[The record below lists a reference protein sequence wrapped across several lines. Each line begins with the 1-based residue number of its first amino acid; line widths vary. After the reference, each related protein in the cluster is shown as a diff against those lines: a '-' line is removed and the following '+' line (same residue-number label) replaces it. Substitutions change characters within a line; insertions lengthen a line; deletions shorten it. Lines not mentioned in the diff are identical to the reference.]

1 MANGQPGFGDS
12 LFKLASQRQAALSAE
27 QARKS
32 NQDNLRRKDIN
43 TLSGFDAASIEGDQQ
58 RAIFEEAV
66 ADVQSYISGT
76 GEYEDA
82 QYDPVNF
89 KKQLMK
95 INSVYNGFK
104 AHGAG
109 DVKTAREA
117 LYNDAY
123 TAGGVAREG
132 GELGTNL
139 MSNNNP
145 SSYDESVANHNNY
158 FETARTANGKT
169 MFDENGHPMGYPVV
183 DGEVD
188 RSAAPVSLFK
198 MNAYANPESFRG
210 NTVEVPAATTL
221 DMVQGEKYVAT
232 LNRINESL
240 EGVEGKP
247 LREVHDIAVSKLF
260 DDKFSSAGQSEFRET
275 LLIDLVREGKFP
287 SDDKELQQAFINGEF
302 DNEDLIKLIPGVRR
316 DAEKIYADRSFDVAA
331 QSTQA
336 KTRSGTSGLGSE
348 DSPYASIQNRDLGQG
363 DVGNVGG
370 EYQLRV
376 LKDPVVQEGSLFG
389 DYSITAVGINGD
401 GERIATITETTTTV
415 DDITGEET
423 TVKTP
428 RELVIS
434 PEAGGLGREIYD
446 SLRLQDPRILVDQH
460 GEWINMNKAR
470 KEQLQ
475 AAQDEKA
482 AKIKALKAEG
492 KTPEEAQ
499 AIVDAGGEEAYDLQQ
514 REIALQPQIDNAR
527 SMLSGFDG
535 GSFLRKFLEDGMSP
549 EAAKVQ
555 VDKARKE
562 AENAG
567 VTGIKGVTEAEKN
580 QLLKDLD
587 NKEMLNDP
595 NAPGVTV
602 AEHTSNIIRMKFN
615 NQDRVPTEGDFD
627 GDGQVGLVE
636 GDDGYVAFGEPGYGY
651 NEMEGED
658 SFGDPVK
665 GYEAFWA
672 QLGPGDKQFYT
683 EPAEHKRKRLKF
695 EADKAPKSEVGS
707 KPIVESTPER
717 KAELDAELAKQQADR
732 ETATRNRLLQEEL
745 RLKEVERLKALET
758 TGNPDA
764 VEQESETP
772 EYEISEAAANIVNTT
787 ISANEGYTPELQI
800 NVPDSLNS
808 GVTIA
813 GLDLGIEAGGADG
826 KIEILSNYLTPQ
838 DVQALNTIKGKVG
851 KDAQQALAEV
861 QAKGLLT
868 NESMGLTQQQLNE
881 ISARHLDIVL
891 PSLYKAVGGE
901 DKFSSLPDDLQSYIA
916 DVQFMTPG
924 PTTLKSIKKAL
935 ASNSKSDWEAV
946 LNNYENYYG
955 SEESLSKKIK
965 EDKVKES
972 NLRRVKKAAT
982 AVENYIKTLA

>member
-446 SLRLQDPRILVDQH
+446 SLRLQDPRILGDQH

-587 NKEMLNDP
+587 NKEMSNDP

-732 ETATRNRLLQEEL
+732 ETATRNRLLQEEERMRGEQEVDAPL
-745 RLKEVERLKALET
+745 ERSGPSGSKISMTSGQSHMVDALIQSGISEQAATSIASVSQKESGGDHTISEKGYEGTSNKKIREIFSSIRDLSEDELTALKKDNEAFFEKVYGVESSKGSVLGNDEPGDGYKFRGRGLIQLTGKTNYSTASQAIYGDDRLVQNPNLINEDAKTAGQVAAWFITKSGRLKDLDFLTLE
-758 TGNPDA
+758 
-764 VEQESETP
+764 
-772 EYEISEAAANIVNTT
+772 EINQDQAKMLADSAYAIVAGGVD
-787 ISANEGYTPELQI
+787 IAE
-800 NVPDSLNS
+800 LNS
-808 GVTIA
+808 R
-813 GLDLGIEAGGADG
+813 
-826 KIEILSNYLTPQ
+826 K
-838 DVQALNTIKGKVG
+838 
-851 KDAQQALAEV
+851 
-861 QAKGLLT
+861 
-868 NESMGLTQQQLNE
+868 
-881 ISARHLDIVL
+881 
-891 PSLYKAVGGE
+891 LYPEG
-901 DKFSSLPDDLQSYIA
+901 
-916 DVQFMTPG
+916 
-924 PTTLKSIKKAL
+924 
-935 ASNSKSDWEAV
+935 
-946 LNNYENYYG
+946 
-955 SEESLSKKIK
+955 
-965 EDKVKES
+965 
-972 NLRRVKKAAT
+972 
-982 AVENYIKTLA
+982 IKTQHDWLNL

>member
-32 NQDNLRRKDIN
+32 NQDNLRRNDIN
-43 TLSGFDAASIEGDQQ
+43 TLSGFDAASIEGDEQ

-95 INSVYNGFK
+95 ISSVYNGFK

-145 SSYDESVANHNNY
+145 SSYDESVASHNNY

-169 MFDENGHPMGYPVV
+169 MFDENGHPMGYPVI

-198 MNAYANPESFRG
+198 MNAYANPESFGG
-210 NTVEVPAATTL
+210 NTVEVPSDTTL
-221 DMVQGEKYVAT
+221 DMVQQDTYVAT

-247 LREVHDIAVSKLF
+247 LREIHDMAVSKLF

-275 LLIDLVREGKFP
+275 LLIDLVKEGKFP
-287 SDDKELQQAFINGEF
+287 SDDKELQQAFINGDF
-302 DNEDLIKLIPGVRR
+302 DNENLKAHIPGVRR

-336 KTRSGTSGLGSE
+336 TTRSGGSGPGTE

-363 DVGNVGG
+363 YVGDVGG

-446 SLRLQDPRILVDQH
+446 SLRLQDPRILGDQH

-514 REIALQPQIDNAR
+514 REIALQPKIDNAR

-535 GSFLRKFLEDGMSP
+535 GSFLRKFLADGMSP

-555 VDKARKE
+555 VNKARRE
-562 AENAG
+562 AEAAG
-567 VTGIKGVTEAEKN
+567 ITDIKGITEAEKN
-580 QLLKDLD
+580 QLIKDLD
-587 NKEMLNDP
+587 NKEMSNDP
-595 NAPGVTV
+595 NAPGVSV
-602 AEHTSNIIRMKFN
+602 AEHASNIIQMKFN
-615 NQDRVPTEGDFD
+615 NQNTVPTEGDLD
-627 GDGQVGLVE
+627 GDGQVGLVK
-636 GDDGYVAFGEPGYGY
+636 GDDGYVAYGEPGYGY

-672 QLGPGDKQFYT
+672 QLGPGDKGFYT
-683 EPAEHKRKRLKF
+683 EPAEHKRKRLRF

-732 ETATRNRLLQEEL
+732 ETDTRNRLLQEE
-745 RLKEVERLKALET
+745 ERMKAEKVKNQMLQSSGGSEESSF
-758 TGNPDA
+758 D
-764 VEQESETP
+764 VSET
-772 EYEISEAAANIVNTT
+772 ATNIVNTT
-787 ISANEGYTPELQI
+787 ISSNEGYTPELQI
-800 NVPDSLNS
+800 NVPDSTNS

-813 GLDLGIEAGGADG
+813 GLDIGLQAGNADE
-826 KIEILSNYLTPQ
+826 KIEILSSYLSPQ
-838 DVQALNTIKGKVG
+838 DLVALKAIQGKVG
-851 KDAQQALAEV
+851 TEAQEALSQA

-881 ISARHLDIVL
+881 ISARHLDLVL

-901 DKFSSLPDDLQSYIA
+901 DKFLSLPNDLQSYIA

-924 PTTLKSIKKAL
+924 PVTLKSIKKAL
-935 ASNSKSDWEAV
+935 SSNTKSDWEAV
-946 LNNYENYYG
+946 ADNYRNYYG
-955 SEESLSKKIK
+955 AEETLDEKMKN
-965 EDKVKES
+965 DQVKSS
-972 NLRRVKKAAT
+972 NVRRVDKARE

>member
-32 NQDNLRRKDIN
+32 NQDNLRRNDIN

-82 QYDPVNF
+82 EYDPVNF

-169 MFDENGHPMGYPVV
+169 MFDENGHPMGYPVI

-188 RSAAPVSLFK
+188 RSAAPTSLFK
-198 MNAYANPESFRG
+198 MNAYANPESFVG

-275 LLIDLVREGKFP
+275 LLIDLVKEGKFP

-302 DNEDLIKLIPGVRR
+302 DNENLKAHIPGVRR
-316 DAEKIYADRSFDVAA
+316 DAEKIYADRSFDIAA
-331 QSTQA
+331 QSAQA
-336 KTRSGTSGLGSE
+336 TTRSGGSGPGTE
-348 DSPYASIQNRDLGQG
+348 DSPYASVQNRDLGKD

-370 EYQLRV
+370 EYQLRM
-376 LKDPVVQEGSLFG
+376 LKEAVVQEGSLFG
-389 DYSITAVGINGD
+389 DYSITGVGINGD
-401 GERIATITETTTTV
+401 GERIASITETTTTV
-415 DDITGEET
+415 DALGKET
-423 TVKTP
+423 IVTTPP

-446 SLRLQDPRILVDQH
+446 SLRLQDPRILGDQH
-460 GEWINMNKAR
+460 GDWINMNKAR

-499 AIVDAGGEEAYDLQQ
+499 AIVDAGGEEAYNLQQ

-535 GSFLRKFLEDGMSP
+535 GSFLRKFLADGMSP

-555 VDKARKE
+555 VDKARRE
-562 AENAG
+562 AEAAG
-567 VTGIKGVTEAEKN
+567 ITDIKGITEAEKN

-587 NKEMLNDP
+587 NKEMSNDP
-595 NAPGVTV
+595 NAPGISV
-602 AEHTSNIIRMKFN
+602 AEHASNIIQMKFN
-615 NQDRVPTEGDFD
+615 NQNTVPTEGDLD
-627 GDGQVGLVE
+627 GDGQVGLVK
-636 GDDGYVAFGEPGYGY
+636 GDDGYVAYGEPGYGY

-672 QLGPGDKQFYT
+672 QLGPRDKKVYT
-683 EPAEHKRKRLKF
+683 EPAEHKRKRLRF
-695 EADKAPKSEVGS
+695 EADKALKSEVGK
-707 KPIVESTPER
+707 KPIEEVTPEAQAEYDATQEEIR
-717 KAELDAELAKQQADR
+717 LAELKEDIKAEEADEAEALDESSADVDELVKEQFTSEAQTKTPEIVNTAASVNTENVDVNSPPEEQATQMLTD
-732 ETATRNRLLQEEL
+732 TLNLNVPEEEMVPEIYEMFTNVIGPDTTNSWFDSAVL
-745 RLKEVERLKALET
+745 DQNLK
-758 TGNPDA
+758 GNPDVVPSWCA
-764 VEQESETP
+764 VYVSDLLLNADPNFELEEGFARVRAKTFLDVGKEVSMENNYNNAQLGDIVVKKGSGGYHVGLFAGVDENGDVRIFGANQNDSINVTSYPAQEIQGIRRVEARLLSENQL
-772 EYEISEAAANIVNTT
+772 EAISTVTNANKNTT
-787 ISANEGYTPELQI
+787 
-800 NVPDSLNS
+800 
-808 GVTIA
+808 
-813 GLDLGIEAGGADG
+813 
-826 KIEILSNYLTPQ
+826 
-838 DVQALNTIKGKVG
+838 
-851 KDAQQALAEV
+851 
-861 QAKGLLT
+861 
-868 NESMGLTQQQLNE
+868 
-881 ISARHLDIVL
+881 
-891 PSLYKAVGGE
+891 
-901 DKFSSLPDDLQSYIA
+901 
-916 DVQFMTPG
+916 
-924 PTTLKSIKKAL
+924 TT
-935 ASNSKSDWEAV
+935 
-946 LNNYENYYG
+946 
-955 SEESLSKKIK
+955 
-965 EDKVKES
+965 
-972 NLRRVKKAAT
+972 
-982 AVENYIKTLA
+982 